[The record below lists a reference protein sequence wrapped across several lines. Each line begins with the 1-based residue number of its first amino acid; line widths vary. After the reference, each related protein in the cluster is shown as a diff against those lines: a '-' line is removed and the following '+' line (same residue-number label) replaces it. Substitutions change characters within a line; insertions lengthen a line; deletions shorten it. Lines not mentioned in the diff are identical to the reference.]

1 MTIKRELEAVAHKEG
16 KWWEIRIHEL
26 DRVTQTSRT
35 KDIQN
40 MATDLAAIALNL
52 DPDET
57 KVNVTLRP
65 PGDIMSR
72 WTQAREDAERAQE
85 LSTKAASESRA
96 VVAELSRPFT
106 ITEVARMLGIST
118 QCVSQLK
125 AKKSLGGGVST
136 NTNRL

>member
-16 KWWEIRIHEL
+16 KWWEIHIHEL
-26 DRVTQTSRT
+26 DRVTRTSRT
-35 KDIQN
+35 KDIQD

-52 DPDET
+52 DPDEIR
-57 KVNVTLRP
+57 VNVTLRP

-96 VVAELSRPFT
+96 VVTELSRQFT

-118 QCVSQLK
+118 QRVSQLK
-125 AKKSLGGGVST
+125 ARKSPGGEVST
-136 NTNRL
+136 QHQ